1 VTPCDAPSEGKQ
13 IVSQL
18 GGRPQ
23 DSASTAVLNED
34 ERRELERLRHE
45 VVALR
50 AAPPP
55 PPPPSRGRR
64 IRWASLAAAVLI
76 VLGCVGVPVSVL
88 AIWTHNQVANTD
100 RFIATASPVIEN
112 PAVQSSLSDRISAEV
127 LAYIDVQRL
136 ANETV
141 DALAAQGL
149 RPELVDRLHDLT
161 GPLASSVASL
171 VRSKV
176 GELVASP
183 QFTAAWN
190 RALQVTHQQVDAA
203 LSGDSSAIS
212 IKGDHVVLDL
222 GPFIDAAK
230 QHLVASG
237 FTAAG
242 KIPQVNPTVDLF
254 AASTLVRAQT
264 AYQMLDAVATWLPW
278 ITVLL
283 LAAGIYLARRRRRAV
298 LGIGLGIVA
307 GMLVLAAALMIGRAV
322 LVGAVPQQGVAAAAA
337 TYDLLVRFLRTALR
351 TLAVL
356 GLVVAAGAF
365 LVGPSPTAVQVRTTL
380 GRGIRGL
387 RRGRVADTLRTG
399 PVGPWVHAHVGL
411 LRSAA
416 AGLAVLVFVL
426 SDRPTG
432 LDVLLIALVLVVVL
446 AVIEFLDQAPE
457 LPTSAG
463 TAT

>member
-1 VTPCDAPSEGKQ
+1 MLD
-13 IVSQL
+13 
-18 GGRPQ
+18 
-23 DSASTAVLNED
+23 ED

-45 VVALR
+45 VAALR
-50 AAPPP
+50 AAPAPPAPP
-55 PPPPSRGRR
+55 PPARGWRRGHR

-112 PAVQSSLSDRISAEV
+112 PAVQSGLSNRISAEV

-136 ANETV
+136 ANDTV

-203 LSGDSSAIS
+203 LSGDSSTIS

-242 KIPQVNPTVDLF
+242 KIPQVNPTVNLF

-264 AYQMLDAVATWLPW
+264 AYQTLDAVATWLPW

-283 LAAGIYLARRRRRAV
+283 LAAGIYLARHRRRAV
-298 LGIGLGIVA
+298 LGIGLGVVA
-307 GMLVLAAALMIGRAV
+307 GMLVLAAALIIGRTV
-322 LVGAVPQQGVAAAAA
+322 LVGAVPQQGVATAAA
-337 TYDLLVRFLRTALR
+337 TYDILVRFLRTALR

-380 GRGIRGL
+380 NRGIGVCSEAGWPTRC
-387 RRGRVADTLRTG
+387 A
-399 PVGPWVHAHVGL
+399 PA
-411 LRSAA
+411 RSVPGCTPTSASCGSLPPDSPCSSSSSA
-416 AGLAVLVFVL
+416 I
-426 SDRPTG
+426 DPTG
-432 LDVLLIALVLVVVL
+432 LDVLLITLGLIVVL
-446 AVIEFLDQAPE
+446 AIIEFLDQAPE
-457 LPTSAG
+457 LPT
-463 TAT
+463 TAVTTT